1 MNCPDVWNDGDDRAV
16 LAFQSPTAS
25 SLWLGLHFLSLKL
38 QVPTDKGKSP
48 ENAFALSKKKVKVS
62 RLSLLTS
69 VCYLDGRIAIV
80 DALEGKAHL

>member
-1 MNCPDVWNDGDDRAV
+1 MEWWRWQNSVGFPKSYSI
-16 LAFQSPTAS
+16 F

>member
-1 MNCPDVWNDGDDRAV
+1 M
-16 LAFQSPTAS
+16 
-25 SLWLGLHFLSLKL
+25 
-38 QVPTDKGKSP
+38 PTDKGKSP

>member
-1 MNCPDVWNDGDDRAV
+1 MEWWRW
-16 LAFQSPTAS
+16 QSSVGFPKS
-25 SLWLGLHFLSLKL
+25 YSILSLWLGLHFLSLKL

-48 ENAFALSKKKVKVS
+48 ENAFALSEKKVKVP
-62 RLSLLTS
+62 RLSWLIS